1 MDFAGQMRWLAT
13 EAYPG
18 ASVGRAAVG
27 NLGTHKVGPPLR
39 AFDEEE
45 AQRIA
50 QRLEC
55 RRTPKHGRWPNLAG
69 TGLSVFGR
77 RRPRLP

>member
-18 ASVGRAAVG
+18 ASVVRAAVG

-39 AFDEEE
+39 AFDEKE

-55 RRTPKHGRWPNLAG
+55 RRTPKHG
-69 TGLSVFGR
+69 S
-77 RRPRLP
+77 